1 VSQQINLFNP
11 IFLKQKKIFAA
22 LPMAEAL
29 GVIVVGVALLTWY
42 ANRSVAEL
50 ERSAAAGKT
59 LLADREKRLT
69 LASAQFAPRQKS
81 AALTTELAQAEV
93 ELKALH
99 DVQSVLQGGA
109 LGNTAGYAE
118 YFRAFSR
125 QNVSGLW
132 LTGVTIVGA
141 GNDIGVQGRAMQP
154 TMIPNYI
161 ARLTSEKVMHG
172 KTFASLDISRPDA
185 VAAPVVAAAPAA
197 LPVAPELAQL
207 AGMSASRTKAGASK
221 SAQPATAVAAAPAA
235 PIAPSTPVSTVAP
248 YVEFSLQSTAVEAS
262 K

>member
-1 VSQQINLFNP
+1 MSQQINLFNP

-29 GVIVVGVALLTWY
+29 GVIIVGVLLLTWY

-69 LASAQFAPRQKS
+69 LAATQFAPRQKS
-81 AALTTELAQAEV
+81 AALTAEVAQAET

-99 DVQSVLQGGA
+99 SVESVLQGGA

-118 YFRAFSR
+118 YFRALSR

-161 ARLTSEKVMHG
+161 ARLTSESVMHG

-185 VAAPVVAAAPAA
+185 RAAPAVAAAPAP

-207 AGMSASRTKAGASK
+207 AGMSASRTAAGAAK
-221 SAQPATAVAAAPAA
+221 AVPPVAVTATPAAPAA
-235 PIAPSTPVSTVAP
+235 PVSTIAP
-248 YVEFSLQSTAVEAS
+248 YVEFSLQSTVVEAA

>member
-11 IFLKQKKIFAA
+11 IFLKQKKIFTA

-29 GVIVVGVALLTWY
+29 GVILAGALLMAWF
-42 ANRSVAEL
+42 ANHRVDEL
-50 ERSAAAGKT
+50 QQRADAGKKA
-59 LLADREKRLT
+59 LAGREARLT
-69 LASAQFAPRQKS
+69 AANTQFAPRQKS
-81 AALTTELAQAEV
+81 PALLAELAEAEAQLASLHEV
-93 ELKALH
+93 E
-99 DVQSVLQGGA
+99 VVLRGGG

-161 ARLTSEKVMHG
+161 ARLTAEKIMRG
-172 KTFASLDISRPDA
+172 KTFGSLKIDRGGAQAAAASP
-185 VAAPVVAAAPAA
+185 APAA
-197 LPVAPELAQL
+197 
-207 AGMSASRTKAGASK
+207 
-221 SAQPATAVAAAPAA
+221 ATL
-235 PIAPSTPVSTVAP
+235 TP
-248 YVEFSLQSTAVEAS
+248 YVEFSLQSTAAEGG